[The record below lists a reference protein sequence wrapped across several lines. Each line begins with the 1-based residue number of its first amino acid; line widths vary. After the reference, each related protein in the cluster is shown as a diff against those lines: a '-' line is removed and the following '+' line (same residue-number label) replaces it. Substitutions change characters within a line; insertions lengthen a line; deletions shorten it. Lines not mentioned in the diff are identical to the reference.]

1 MIAMMTVLRS
11 ETVSMIDFSSMWD
24 DKCAS
29 EHTTAT
35 LSPENDAFCYCI
47 ARSVTERQSIGESNE
62 SFSDCMND
70 QLGNTASHW
79 EKVAEGYRKEYEYHD
94 WRGEYE
100 NKYKYKYDDDSSS
113 SGSGSSGSGSG
124 SSDSDSD
131 DLDLSTTEGVSSTE
145 QMESTESTEEWD
157 WISTA
162 TASIEGG
169 GEEWSEGVFAVAA
182 HDDRFGAAATYI
194 GFIGLSILLFFC
206 AWFVRGSL
214 RQWTK
219 GGYDSVRSSYESETD
234 ADVRGNPYGANTFD
248 DEWDDDYNVDY
259 ADHQHEEAVKGKFW
273 SQYSSI

>member
-1 MIAMMTVLRS
+1 MIAMLTVLRS
-11 ETVSMIDFSSMWD
+11 DTVSMIDFSAMWD
-24 DKCAS
+24 DECAS
-29 EHTTAT
+29 AHATASTTT

-47 ARSVTERQSIGESNE
+47 ARSVAERQSIGESNE
-62 SFSDCMND
+62 SFSECMND

-94 WRGEYE
+94 WRGQYE
-100 NKYKYKYDDDSSS
+100 NEYKSKYDDDGSSS
-113 SGSGSSGSGSG
+113 SM

-131 DLDLSTTEGVSSTE
+131 DLDLSTTEGMSSTE
-145 QMESTESTEEWD
+145 QMESTESTEEWE
-157 WISTA
+157 WTSAA
-162 TASIEGG
+162 TASIEGE

-194 GFIGLSILLFFC
+194 GFLGMSILLFFC

-219 GGYDSVRSSYESETD
+219 GGYDAVRSSYESETD

-259 ADHQHEEAVKGKFW
+259 DDDRQEEATKGKFW